1 MFGVNNK
8 PQWASRRMF
17 PGTSLMLPGVLVVG
31 GLAGVALGYLVL
43 GGLWYIGIVIIAAFP
58 ALILIHRHPFLAV
71 IVWLLVTPFLLHTET
86 NTARYVY
93 WAVHRG
99 LPLLTLTIIVLS
111 DGLLMRRRPLPRLG
125 LAEIAML
132 GYALA
137 SAASIV
143 LQNGNP
149 AATLYLFYDRI
160 IVSMLFYLI
169 VRLIEPTDSEMR
181 WLLATAAFVVL
192 TQSAIGILSQF
203 APGLLPSG
211 WMENAG
217 ERTVGT
223 LINPAI
229 YTITLMF
236 GGLILVHAAQQTS
249 SGRQR
254 TLYVLCFLLAVYCTF
269 ISFSRASWLGGV
281 VVLGVLTLAYPR
293 FMVKLGLLVVPLGL
307 LAGGVLFSGQIAW
320 ARERIYSAEAENSAN
335 SRLPIISGAYNM
347 FLEKPV
353 TGWGYGNFDLY
364 DRSFYG
370 VLLGSAGDS
379 RDHASHNYFLTIL
392 AEQGLLGLSLYLFPM
407 FYWLF
412 QSVRRYGEMPKVG
425 LRSRKL
431 LIMLWLVILFH
442 IIVSN
447 FINMIVV
454 YGLGIWWITLG
465 LIGYLVQ
472 DDRLREAGRPATA
485 VTRPGEIRIFI
496 EGKPIS

>member
-1 MFGVNNK
+1 MFRGHGK
-8 PQWASRRMF
+8 PARPSRSVF
-17 PGTSLMLPGVLVVG
+17 SGADLLLPGVLVVG
-31 GLAGVALGYLVL
+31 GLVGLALGYLVL
-43 GGLWYIGIVIIAAFP
+43 GGLWYIGVVIVAAFP

-71 IVWLLVTPFLLHTET
+71 IIWLLVTPFLLHTET

-93 WAVHRG
+93 WAIHRG
-99 LPLLTLTIIVLS
+99 LPLLTLAIIVLS
-111 DGLLMRRRPLPRLG
+111 DGLLIRRRSLPRPG
-125 LAEIAML
+125 PAEIAML
-132 GYALA
+132 GYVLV
-137 SAASIV
+137 SVASII
-143 LQNGNP
+143 LQNSNP
-149 AATLYLFYDRI
+149 SATFFLFYDRI
-160 IVSMLFYLI
+160 IVSMWLYLI
-169 VRLIEPTDSEMR
+169 IRLIEPTDSEMR

-203 APGLLPSG
+203 APGLLPSS

-217 ERTVGT
+217 ARTVGT

-229 YTITLMF
+229 YTIALMF
-236 GGLILVHAAQQTS
+236 GGLILVHAAQQTNS
-249 SGRQR
+249 NRQR
-254 TLYVLCFLLAVYCTF
+254 ALYVLCFLLTAYCTF
-269 ISFSRASWLGGV
+269 ISFSRASGLAGIAVGGILLLV
-281 VVLGVLTLAYPR
+281 YPR
-293 FMVKLGLLVVPLGL
+293 FMMKLGLLVVPLGL
-307 LAGGVLFSGQIAW
+307 LVGGVLFSDQIAW

-335 SRLPIISGAYNM
+335 SRLPIIAGAYNM
-347 FLEKPV
+347 FLEKPA

-370 VLLGSAGDS
+370 ILLGSAGDS

-407 FYWLF
+407 FYWL
-412 QSVRRYGEMPKVG
+412 VRSLQRYGEMPKAG

-431 LIMLWLVILFH
+431 IIMLWLVILFH

-472 DDRLREAGRPATA
+472 DDELQEASRATA
-485 VTRPGEIRIFI
+485 AASRPGEIQVFA
-496 EGKPIS
+496 GGN

>member
-1 MFGVNNK
+1 MLRANDRPK
-8 PQWASRRMF
+8 WLSRRAF
-17 PGTSLMLPGVLVVG
+17 SGAGLLLPGVLVVG
-31 GLAGVALGYLVL
+31 GLAGLVLGFLVL
-43 GGLWYIGIVIIAAFP
+43 GGLWYIGVVMIAAIP

-93 WAVHRG
+93 WAIHRG
-99 LPLLTLTIIVLS
+99 LPLLTLAIIVLS
-111 DGLLMRRRPLPRLG
+111 DGLLIRRRSLPRPG
-125 LAEIAML
+125 PAEIAML
-132 GYALA
+132 GYVLV
-137 SAASIV
+137 SVASII

-149 AATLYLFYDRI
+149 SATFFLFYDRI
-160 IVSMLFYLI
+160 IVSMWLYLI
-169 VRLIEPTDSEMR
+169 IRLIEPTDSEMR

-203 APGLLPSG
+203 APGLLPSS

-217 ERTVGT
+217 ARTVGT

-229 YTITLMF
+229 YTIALMF
-236 GGLILVHAAQQTS
+236 GGLILVHAAQQTNS
-249 SGRQR
+249 NRQR
-254 TLYVLCFLLAVYCTF
+254 ALYVLCFLLAAYCTF
-269 ISFSRASWLGGV
+269 ISFSRASWLAGAAVAGIL
-281 VVLGVLTLAYPR
+281 VLVYPR
-293 FMVKLGLLVVPLGL
+293 FMFKLGLLVVPLGL
-307 LAGGVLFSGQIAW
+307 LVGGVLFSDQIAW

-335 SRLPIISGAYNM
+335 SRLPIIAGAYNM

-370 VLLGSAGDS
+370 VFLGSAGDS

-407 FYWLF
+407 FYWL
-412 QSVRRYGEMPKVG
+412 VRSLQRYGEMPKAG

-431 LIMLWLVILFH
+431 IVMLWLVILFH

-472 DDRLREAGRPATA
+472 DDELQEASRATA
-485 VTRPGEIRIFI
+485 TASRPGKTRVFA
-496 EGKPIS
+496 GGD